1 MRDEKFGMAISRKT
15 IKRIKAIAEDQR
27 GDPAVRAVAQK
38 KLAELQIIPSEII
51 PSGFYNDVANW
62 TKTTRKYEQT
72 KALTADVRDSY
83 HLNFYIFQIGIYN
96 TNEAAENPA
105 PNYIWTVFDPY
116 GNPLQ
121 GVPKYA
127 NGTDWSDAKRAE
139 HAGHDLFESLT
150 NNPRTRQT
158 VEDVLDEIEH
168 CMTVEG
174 LEERLKKKAKYW
186 KDYQIRSARWKMKAA
201 QKKRAEAEA
210 KIKLAE
216 VEIRQ
221 AEQDM
226 KFGEE
231 LLAWATALEVPE

>member
-1 MRDEKFGMAISRKT
+1 MAISTKT
-15 IKRIKAIAEDQR
+15 IKRIKALADDQR

-38 KLAELQIIPSEII
+38 KLEELQIIRSKII

-62 TKTTRKYEQT
+62 TKTTRKYKQT
-72 KALTADVRDSY
+72 ETLTAEVRDSY

-96 TNEAAENPA
+96 ANEAAEIGPSDRCDP
-105 PNYIWTVFDPY
+105 PNYIWNIFDPY

-150 NNPRTRQT
+150 NNPRRPQT

-186 KDYQIRSARWKMKAA
+186 KDHEIRSARWKMKVAH
-201 QKKRAEAEA
+201 KKRAEAEA

>member
-51 PSGFYNDVANW
+51 PSGLYNDVANW

-72 KALTADVRDSY
+72 KALTAEVRDSY
-83 HLNFYIFQIGIYN
+83 YLNFYIFQIGIYN

-105 PNYIWTVFDPY
+105 PNYIWNIFDPY

-139 HAGHDLFESLT
+139 HAGQDLFESLT